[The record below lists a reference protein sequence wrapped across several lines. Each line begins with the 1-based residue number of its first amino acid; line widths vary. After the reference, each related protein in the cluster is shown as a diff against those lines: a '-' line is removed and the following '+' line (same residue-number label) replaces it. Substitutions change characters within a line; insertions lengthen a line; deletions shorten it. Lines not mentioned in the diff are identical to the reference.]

1 MNTVRTIVAISV
13 IFAASVANAAEMTH
27 HNAALAHEM
36 MNNGQSPAHQQMA
49 QGHLAQVGDNPASP
63 KQPRSFSQMN
73 EHEKAMVVHQS
84 VNNGH
89 SFAHEIQAEQHR
101 AQISTQG

>member
-63 KQPRSFSQMN
+63 KQPRSFLQMN
-73 EHEKAMVVHQS
+73 EHEQAAVFHES
-84 VNNGH
+84 LNNGQA
-89 SFAHEIQAEQHR
+89 FAHQAEAKAHR
-101 AQISTQG
+101 QQIPAL

>member
-73 EHEKAMVVHQS
+73 EHEQAAVFHES
-84 VNNGH
+84 LNNGQA
-89 SFAHEIQAEQHR
+89 FAHQAEAKAHR
-101 AQISTQG
+101 HQIPAL

>member
-49 QGHLAQVGDNPASP
+49 QGHLALVGDNPTSP
-63 KQPRSFSQMN
+63 KQSRSFSQMN
-73 EHEKAMVVHQS
+73 EHEQAAVFHES
-84 VNNGH
+84 LNNGQA
-89 SFAHEIQAEQHR
+89 FAHQAEAKAHR
-101 AQISTQG
+101 QQIPAL

>member
-36 MNNGQSPAHQQMA
+36 MNNGQSPAHLQMA

-73 EHEKAMVVHQS
+73 EHEQAAVFHES
-84 VNNGH
+84 LNNGQA
-89 SFAHEIQAEQHR
+89 FAHQAEAKAHR
-101 AQISTQG
+101 QQIPAL

>member
-73 EHEKAMVVHQS
+73 EHEQAAVFHES
-84 VNNGH
+84 LNNGQA
-89 SFAHEIQAEQHR
+89 FAHQAEAKAHR
-101 AQISTQG
+101 QQTPAL

>member
-36 MNNGQSPAHQQMA
+36 INNGQSPAHQQMA

-73 EHEKAMVVHQS
+73 EHEQAAVFHES
-84 VNNGH
+84 LNNGQA
-89 SFAHEIQAEQHR
+89 FAHQAEAKAHR
-101 AQISTQG
+101 QQIPAL

>member
-73 EHEKAMVVHQS
+73 EHEQAAVFHES
-84 VNNGH
+84 LNNGQA
-89 SFAHEIQAEQHR
+89 FAHQAEAKAHR
-101 AQISTQG
+101 QQIPAL

>member
-36 MNNGQSPAHQQMA
+36 MNNGQSPVHQQMA

-73 EHEKAMVVHQS
+73 EHEQAAVFHES
-84 VNNGH
+84 LNNGQA
-89 SFAHEIQAEQHR
+89 FAHQAEAKAHR
-101 AQISTQG
+101 QQIPAL

>member
-49 QGHLAQVGDNPASP
+49 QEHLAQVGDNPASP
-63 KQPRSFSQMN
+63 QQARSFSQMN
-73 EHEKAMVVHQS
+73 EHEQAAVFHES
-84 VNNGH
+84 LNNGQA
-89 SFAHEIQAEQHR
+89 FAHQAEAKAHR
-101 AQISTQG
+101 QQIPAL

>member
-36 MNNGQSPAHQQMA
+36 MNNGQSPAHQKMA
-49 QGHLAQVGDNPASP
+49 QGHLAQVGDNLASP
-63 KQPRSFSQMN
+63 QQPRSFSQMN
-73 EHEKAMVVHQS
+73 EHEQAAVFHES
-84 VNNGH
+84 LNNGQA
-89 SFAHEIQAEQHR
+89 FAHQAEAKAHR
-101 AQISTQG
+101 QQIPAL

>member
-73 EHEKAMVVHQS
+73 EHEQAAVFHES
-84 VNNGH
+84 LNNGQA
-89 SFAHEIQAEQHR
+89 FAHQAEAKAHR
-101 AQISTQG
+101 QQIPAF

>member
-36 MNNGQSPAHQQMA
+36 MNNGQ
-49 QGHLAQVGDNPASP
+49 
-63 KQPRSFSQMN
+63 
-73 EHEKAMVVHQS
+73 
-84 VNNGH
+84 
-89 SFAHEIQAEQHR
+89 
-101 AQISTQG
+101 

>member
-49 QGHLAQVGDNPASP
+49 QGHLTQVGDNLASP

-73 EHEKAMVVHQS
+73 EHEQAAVFHES
-84 VNNGH
+84 LNNGQA
-89 SFAHEIQAEQHR
+89 FAHQAEAKAHR
-101 AQISTQG
+101 QQIPAL

>member
-49 QGHLAQVGDNPASP
+49 QEHLAQVGDNPASP

-73 EHEKAMVVHQS
+73 EHEQAAVFHES
-84 VNNGH
+84 LNNGQA
-89 SFAHEIQAEQHR
+89 FAHQAEAKAHR
-101 AQISTQG
+101 QQIPAL